1 MGTAPWS
8 TQSPSSRPPDVRA
21 LITGASGF
29 AGTWLVRACAQA
41 GDEVIALSRRPAV
54 PTAHEAD
61 GAVTSISVDLR
72 DAEAV
77 RATIAQADPDV
88 VYHLAALSSVG
99 RSWESPAQTLS
110 ENTATA
116 INLLE
121 ALRLEARSARVV
133 WVSTCE
139 VYGVPD
145 ALPLTESAPLQP
157 ANPYAVSKASAEMLA
172 AVYARAHGLDIIR
185 ARPFSH
191 SGPGQRP
198 IFLLASLTRQAAE
211 GRRAGVSEL
220 TIVTGNPDTRRDFTD
235 VRDVVRAYRLLAER
249 APAGVYNV
257 STGAS
262 VSAAEQVALLGEVV
276 APIVI
281 SHEVDPSRVRASEVM
296 DLRGDHAA
304 LTATTGWK
312 PEIPL
317 RQTMTEAVAWWEQTL
332 AADAGAAAPPISGGR

>member
-1 MGTAPWS
+1 
-8 TQSPSSRPPDVRA
+8 VRA

-29 AGTWLVRACAQA
+29 AGRWLVRACAQA
-41 GDEVIALSRRPAV
+41 GDDVIALSRRGAAELSQP
-54 PTAHEAD
+54 D
-61 GAVTSISVDLR
+61 GGAVTGVSVDLR
-72 DAEAV
+72 DADAV
-77 RATIAQADPDV
+77 RAAVAQGRPDV

-99 RSWESPAQTLS
+99 RSWDAPAQTLA

-116 INLLE
+116 VNVLE
-121 ALRLEARSARVV
+121 ALRLEAAGARVV

-139 VYGVPD
+139 VYGIPD
-145 ALPLTESAPLQP
+145 TLPLTESAPVQP

-172 AVYARAHGLDIIR
+172 AVYAHAHGLDIVR

-191 SGPGQRP
+191 SGPGQLP

-211 GRRAGVSEL
+211 GRRAGASEL

-257 STGAS
+257 STGVS
-262 VSAAEQVALLGEVV
+262 VSAADQVALLGEVI
-276 APIVI
+276 APIAI
-281 SHEVDPSRVRASEVM
+281 THMVDPARVRASEVM

-304 LTATTGWK
+304 ISAVTGWQ

-317 RQTMTEAVAWWEQTL
+317 RQTMADAVAWWEQSL
-332 AADAGAAAPPISGGR
+332 AAGAA

>member
-1 MGTAPWS
+1 M
-8 TQSPSSRPPDVRA
+8 RA

-29 AGTWLVRACAQA
+29 AGSWLVRACAQA
-41 GDEVIALSRRPAV
+41 GDEVIALSRRGTV
-54 PTAHEAD
+54 RRTGEAPN
-61 GAVTSISVDLR
+61 AVTGVSVDLR
-72 DAEAV
+72 DGEGV
-77 RATIAQADPDV
+77 RAAVARARPDV

-116 INLLE
+116 VNLLE
-121 ALRLEARSARVV
+121 ALRREAPGARVV

-145 ALPLTESAPLQP
+145 ALPLAESAPIQP

-172 AVYARAHGLDIIR
+172 AVYARAHDLDIIR
-185 ARPFSH
+185 VRPFSH

-211 GRRAGVSEL
+211 GRRRGVSQL
-220 TIVTGNPDTRRDFTD
+220 TVVTGNPHTRRDFTD
-235 VRDVVRAYRLLAER
+235 VRDVVRAYRLLAEH

-262 VSAAEQVALLGEVV
+262 VSAAEQVALLGELI
-276 APIVI
+276 APIAI
-281 SHEVDPSRVRASEVM
+281 RHEVDPARVRASEVM

-304 LTATTGWK
+304 LTAATGWE

-317 RQTMTEAVAWWEQTL
+317 RQTMAEAVTWWERTL
-332 AADAGAAAPPISGGR
+332 AADAG